1 MVFRK
6 SLIRQRKKL
15 GRASQP
21 YQGDLP
27 SCRLPRPPS
36 PPTLGGTG
44 SSPPRIG
51 GLGGLKRP
59 ISVQI
64 FFTLTGLGRVIQLC
78 LLALL
83 AFGLVCACSGNLPQD
98 SAPLRSQL
106 PEFVKAAPHN
116 GDSPKTQERSE
127 SPCRMVKH
135 ALGETCVPAHPQRVV
150 ALVSNAVVNLLSL
163 GVQPIGAVSNVP
175 SFVLDQ
181 LKDVEILGYSEQVNL
196 EKILLLKPDLI
207 LAQKWNAEAVYDK
220 LSKIA
225 PTVVDDRKIGAWKE
239 SFALHAKALGM
250 TDKAKQLMAQ
260 YDQRV
265 ERFKAQMGQLKQTSV
280 SLIGVY
286 PEGIFIF
293 FQNSF
298 GGTILQDI
306 GLPRPPAQVR
316 GKTRL
321 IGERISKELMHYAD
335 GDVIFAWSYSDTLA
349 TVRSARDKLNRL
361 KSDPLWLKL
370 DAVEQGRVYQVSD
383 HWTIGSPLTANLV
396 LDDLFKYLIE
406 EQSKT

>member
-1 MVFRK
+1 MSATELAGNLRLDMVLRK
-6 SLIRQRKKL
+6 YLIRQRKKW
-15 GRASQP
+15 SQA
-21 YQGDLP
+21 
-27 SCRLPRPPS
+27 
-36 PPTLGGTG
+36 
-44 SSPPRIG
+44 
-51 GLGGLKRP
+51 
-59 ISVQI
+59 
-64 FFTLTGLGRVIQLC
+64 IQFC
-78 LLALL
+78 LLGLL
-83 AFGLVCACSGNLPQD
+83 VFGLVCACSSNLPQD
-98 SAPLRSQL
+98 SASPSVQL
-106 PEFVKAAPHN
+106 PASVNAPN
-116 GDSPKTQERSE
+116 YGDSPAKTASEPE

-135 ALGETCVPAHPQRVV
+135 TMGETCVPAHPQRVV
-150 ALVSNAVVNLLSL
+150 ALVSGAVVNLLSL
-163 GVQPIGAVSNVP
+163 GVQPVGAVSNVP
-175 SFVLDQ
+175 SLILDK
-181 LKDVEILGYSEQVNL
+181 LTDVEIFGYSEQVNL

-207 LAQKWNAEAVYDK
+207 LAQKWNAGAIYDK

-225 PTVVDDRKIGAWKE
+225 PTVVDDRKIGQWKE
-239 SFALHAKALGM
+239 SLALYAEALGM

-265 ERFKAQMGQLKQTSV
+265 ERFKAQMGEPLKQTSV

-316 GKTRL
+316 DKSRL
-321 IGERISKELMHYAD
+321 MGERISKELMSSAD
-335 GDVIFAWSYSDTLA
+335 GDIIFAWSYSDTLA
-349 TVRSARDKLNRL
+349 TVRSAREKLNRL

-370 DAVEQGRVYQVSD
+370 DAVEQGRVYQVGD

-406 EQSKT
+406 EPSKT

>member
-1 MVFRK
+1 
-6 SLIRQRKKL
+6 
-15 GRASQP
+15 
-21 YQGDLP
+21 
-27 SCRLPRPPS
+27 
-36 PPTLGGTG
+36 
-44 SSPPRIG
+44 
-51 GLGGLKRP
+51 
-59 ISVQI
+59 
-64 FFTLTGLGRVIQLC
+64 
-78 LLALL
+78 
-83 AFGLVCACSGNLPQD
+83 
-98 SAPLRSQL
+98 
-106 PEFVKAAPHN
+106 
-116 GDSPKTQERSE
+116 
-127 SPCRMVKH
+127 
-135 ALGETCVPAHPQRVV
+135 
-150 ALVSNAVVNLLSL
+150 L

-239 SFALHAKALGM
+239 SVALHAEALGM

-260 YDQRV
+260 YNQRI
-265 ERFKAQMGQLKQTSV
+265 ERFKAQMGQLKQTTV

-298 GGTILQDI
+298 GGTILKDI

-316 GKTRL
+316 ENSRL
-321 IGERISKELMHYAD
+321 IGERISNELMRYAD
-335 GDVIFAWSYSDTLA
+335 GDVIFAWSHSDTLA
-349 TVRSARDKLNRL
+349 TVRSAREKLNRL

>member
-1 MVFRK
+1 M
-6 SLIRQRKKL
+6 
-15 GRASQP
+15 
-21 YQGDLP
+21 
-27 SCRLPRPPS
+27 
-36 PPTLGGTG
+36 TL
-44 SSPPRIG
+44 
-51 GLGGLKRP
+51 
-59 ISVQI
+59 
-64 FFTLTGLGRVIQLC
+64 RVIQLC
-78 LLALL
+78 LFALL
-83 AFGLVCACSGNLPQD
+83 AFGLVCACSGSLSQD
-98 SAPLRSQL
+98 SVSTGSQL
-106 PEFVKAAPHN
+106 SESVKAAPHD
-116 GDSPKTQERSE
+116 GDSPKTQERLE

-150 ALVSNAVVNLLSL
+150 ALVSDAVVSLLSL

-175 SFVLDQ
+175 SFVLDK

-207 LAQKWNAEAVYDK
+207 LAQKWNAEPVYDK

-225 PTVVDDRKIGAWKE
+225 PTVITDFRIGEWKE
-239 SFALHAKALGM
+239 ALALHAEALGM

-260 YDQRV
+260 YDERI
-265 ERFKAQMGQLKQTSV
+265 ERFKAQMGRLKQTSI

-298 GGTILQDI
+298 GGTILEDI

-316 GKTRL
+316 DNSRMM
-321 IGERISKELMHYAD
+321 GERISKELMRYAD
-335 GDVIFAWSYSDTLA
+335 GDVILAWSHSDTLA
-349 TVRSARDKLNRL
+349 TVRSARENLNRL

-370 DAVEQGRVYQVSD
+370 DAVEQGRVYQVED

-406 EQSKT
+406 ERSKT

>member
-6 SLIRQRKKL
+6 SLIRQRKKISLAVKTAATQTKPAVARQRTKGATGFKALCFSLVRDGGLRLYSREFHSL
-15 GRASQP
+15 GR
-21 YQGDLP
+21 
-27 SCRLPRPPS
+27 
-36 PPTLGGTG
+36 
-44 SSPPRIG
+44 
-51 GLGGLKRP
+51 K
-59 ISVQI
+59 
-64 FFTLTGLGRVIQLC
+64 LTWIIIQLC

-83 AFGLVCACSGNLPQD
+83 AFGLVCACNGSLPQD
-98 SAPLRSQL
+98 SASPGVQL
-106 PEFVKAAPHN
+106 PASVNALN
-116 GDSPKTQERSE
+116 YGDSPAKTASEPE

-150 ALVSNAVVNLLSL
+150 ALASDAVVNLLSL

-175 SFVLDQ
+175 SFVLDK

-207 LAQKWNAEAVYDK
+207 LGLKWNTEAVYDK

-225 PTVVDDRKIGAWKE
+225 PTVIADLRIGEWKE
-239 SFALHAKALGM
+239 SLALHAEALGI

-265 ERFKAQMGQLKQTSV
+265 ERFKAQMGEQLKQTKV

-286 PEGIFIF
+286 PESIFIYF
-293 FQNSF
+293 KNSF
-298 GGTILQDI
+298 GGTILEDI

-316 GKTRL
+316 DNTRL

-335 GDVIFAWSYSDTLA
+335 GDVILAWSYSDTLA
-349 TVRSARDKLNRL
+349 TLRSAREKLNRL

-370 DAVEQGRVYQVSD
+370 SAVGQGRVYEVGD

>member
-6 SLIRQRKKL
+6 SLIRQR
-15 GRASQP
+15 
-21 YQGDLP
+21 
-27 SCRLPRPPS
+27 RLAWR
-36 PPTLGGTG
+36 
-44 SSPPRIG
+44 
-51 GLGGLKRP
+51 LKP
-59 ISVQI
+59 QLS
-64 FFTLTGLGRVIQLC
+64 LMGIQFC

-83 AFGLVCACSGNLPQD
+83 TFGLVCACSDNLPQD
-98 SAPLRSQL
+98 SALPGLQL
-106 PEFVKAAPHN
+106 PESLNAPN
-116 GDSPKTQERSE
+116 YGDSPAKTEERPE

-135 ALGETCVPAHPQRVV
+135 ALGETCVPARPQRVV
-150 ALVSNAVVNLLSL
+150 ALISDAVVNLLSL

-175 SFVLDQ
+175 SLILGK
-181 LKDVEILGYSEQVNL
+181 LKDVEIIGYSEQVNL

-207 LAQKWNAEAVYDK
+207 LAHKWNTEAVYNK

-225 PTVVDDRKIGAWKE
+225 PTVVDDRNIGEWKE
-239 SFALHAKALGM
+239 VFALHAEALGM

-265 ERFKAQMGQLKQTSV
+265 EHLKAQMREQLKQTNV

-293 FQNSF
+293 FKNSF
-298 GGTILQDI
+298 GGTILEDI
-306 GLPRPPAQVR
+306 GLPRPPAQDRNNSRV
-316 GKTRL
+316 
-321 IGERISKELMHYAD
+321 IGEMISKELMHYAD
-335 GDVIFAWSYSDTLA
+335 GDVILAWSYSDTL
-349 TVRSARDKLNRL
+349 TTLRSVREKLNRL

-370 DAVEQGRVYQVSD
+370 SAVQQGRVYEVGD

-406 EQSKT
+406 EQSKA

>member
-1 MVFRK
+1 MVFRT
-6 SLIRQRKKL
+6 SLIRQRKKWSH
-15 GRASQP
+15 A
-21 YQGDLP
+21 
-27 SCRLPRPPS
+27 
-36 PPTLGGTG
+36 
-44 SSPPRIG
+44 
-51 GLGGLKRP
+51 
-59 ISVQI
+59 
-64 FFTLTGLGRVIQLC
+64 IQFC

-83 AFGLVCACSGNLPQD
+83 VFGLVCACSGSLPQD
-98 SAPLRSQL
+98 SVSTGSQL
-106 PEFVKAAPHN
+106 PESVEAAPN
-116 GDSPKTQERSE
+116 YGDSPAKTASEPE

-150 ALVSNAVVNLLSL
+150 ALSSDAVVNLLSL

-175 SFVLDQ
+175 SFVLDK
-181 LKDVEILGYSEQVNL
+181 LTDVEILGFSEQVNL

-207 LAQKWNAEAVYDK
+207 LAHKWNTQAVYDK

-225 PTVVDDRKIGAWKE
+225 PTVVHDRKIGEWKE
-239 SFALHAKALGM
+239 AFALHAEALGM

-260 YDQRV
+260 YDQRI
-265 ERFKAQMGQLKQTSV
+265 ERFKTQMGEQLKQTSV

-306 GLPRPPAQVR
+306 GLPRPPNQIR
-316 GKTRL
+316 DKSRM

-349 TVRSARDKLNRL
+349 TVRSAQDKLNRL
-361 KSDPLWLKL
+361 KSDPLWSKL
-370 DAVEQGRVYQVSD
+370 NAVEQGKVYQVGD

-396 LDDLFKYLIE
+396 LDDLFKHLIE
-406 EQSKT
+406 ERSKM